1 MNRPILFR
9 GKSISTGEW
18 IEGNFIH
25 RGQTG
30 LEYIRNNDSL
40 LKVYPATVGQYVFLE
55 DVNDKKIFTGDILKD
70 PDREGEYV
78 IDFIGGGFGL
88 FTMKEYIDLKHKR
101 AVILWDGLSEP
112 QTAFFVTQ
120 NLKVIGNIHDQEEY
134 DFTKGKVVQK
144 EESEWI
150 QK

>member
-1 MNRPILFR
+1 MSREILFR
-9 GKSISTGEW
+9 GKRLDNGGWETGSLIIIRW
-18 IEGNFIH
+18 GCSDARHYITDKM
-25 RGQTG
+25 TG
-30 LEYIRNNDSL
+30 YPTPID
-40 LKVYPATVGQYVFLE
+40 PATVGQYVFLE

-120 NLKVIGNIHDQEEY
+120 NLKVIGNIHD
-134 DFTKGKVVQK
+134 K
-144 EESEWI
+144 EEAE
-150 QK
+150 

>member
-1 MNRPILFR
+1 MTREILFR

-120 NLKVIGNIHDQEEY
+120 NLKVIGNIHD
-134 DFTKGKVVQK
+134 K
-144 EESEWI
+144 EESE
-150 QK
+150 